1 MPLRHVYTSL
11 FSTGL
16 HLQNSLLKLR
26 HMEGLFESL
35 EKSKDKE
42 TVANLMPDEKQLL
55 EWLQGFADIQNE
67 LSVCITCLDGGVEE
81 MEVMARPG
89 SSNSN
94 ASSRH
99 RERESGELS
108 ATESAWGDLD
118 VNSAE
123 REEIR
128 PGI

>member
-42 TVANLMPDEKQLL
+42 TVANFMPDEQQML
-55 EWLQGFADIQNE
+55 EWLQAL
-67 LSVCITCLDGGVEE
+67 LSRI
-81 MEVMARPG
+81 
-89 SSNSN
+89 
-94 ASSRH
+94 
-99 RERESGELS
+99 
-108 ATESAWGDLD
+108 
-118 VNSAE
+118 
-123 REEIR
+123 IR
-128 PGI
+128 KL